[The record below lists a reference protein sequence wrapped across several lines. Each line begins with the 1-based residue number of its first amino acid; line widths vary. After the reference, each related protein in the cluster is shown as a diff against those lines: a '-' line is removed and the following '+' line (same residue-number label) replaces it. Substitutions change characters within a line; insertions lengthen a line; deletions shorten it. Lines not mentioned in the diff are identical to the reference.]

1 MDKSKKIFYEN
12 VIPTVSDTTV
22 KVNFKDSN
30 DLILD
35 EKKNTEINFAKKL
48 NNFSFLIVTS
58 FLLFIIFSLH
68 KIYFDSNKKKIFIK
82 KLHLLIEGKF

>member
-1 MDKSKKIFYEN
+1 MDESKKIFYEN
-12 VIPTVSDTTV
+12 VIPSINNKIVDI
-22 KVNFKDSN
+22 KFKDSN

-82 KLHLLIEGKF
+82 KLHLLIEEKF

>member
-1 MDKSKKIFYEN
+1 MDESKKIFYES
-12 VIPTVSDTTV
+12 VIPSVNNKTVDI
-22 KVNFKDSN
+22 KFKDSN

-48 NNFSFLIVTS
+48 NNFCFLIVTG